1 MADEIKTHVLV
12 LGGGPGG
19 YVAAIRA
26 GQLGLETTLVEIDKL
41 GGTCLIRGC
50 IPSKAYIH
58 VAGQFET
65 MRHAAAKATHGI
77 KLSAP
82 PALNLAETV
91 AWKETIVGKL
101 NMGVTQ
107 LLKRAKVNVLKGW
120 GRMTDGKTCAV
131 DTANGPVTISAD

>member
-1 MADEIKTHVLV
+1 MAEQIKTHVLV

-19 YVAAIRA
+19 YVAGIRC
-26 GQLGLETTLVEIDKL
+26 GQLGLDTVLVEADKL

-58 VAGQFET
+58 VASDFAT
-65 MRHAAAKATHGI
+65 MRQAAAKATHGI

-82 PALNLAETV
+82 PNLNLAETV

-101 NMGVTQ
+101 NTGVTQ
-107 LLKRAKVNVLKGW
+107 LLKRAKVNVIKGW
-120 GRMTDGKTCAV
+120 GKMTDGKTCVV
-131 DTANGPVTISAD
+131 DTA